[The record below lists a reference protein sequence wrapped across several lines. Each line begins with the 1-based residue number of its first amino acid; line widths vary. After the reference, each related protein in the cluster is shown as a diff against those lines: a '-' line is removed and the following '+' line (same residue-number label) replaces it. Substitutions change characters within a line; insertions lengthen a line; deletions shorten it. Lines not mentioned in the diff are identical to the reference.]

1 MFGLWASSNIAGYI
15 IQVVNWMLCMFCM
28 GKILFWTNLM
38 IMRRKM
44 MKMDKMEN
52 VDFVRQ
58 RYATIVRGIYSHS
71 QIEVVALSNLNIM
84 SLTEALLG
92 G

>member
-1 MFGLWASSNIAGYI
+1 MFGLWASSNIARYI
-15 IQVVNWMLCMFCM
+15 IQVVNWMLCVFCI

-58 RYATIVRGIYSHS
+58 RYATILRGSYSHS
-71 QIEVVALSNLNIM
+71 QIEVVALPNLNIM
-84 SLTEALLG
+84 SLTKPLLG

>member
-1 MFGLWASSNIAGYI
+1 
-15 IQVVNWMLCMFCM
+15 MFCV

-58 RYATIVRGIYSHS
+58 RYATILRGIFHIHKLRWLHC
-71 QIEVVALSNLNIM
+71 QIWML
-84 SLTEALLG
+84 
-92 G
+92 

>member
-1 MFGLWASSNIAGYI
+1 
-15 IQVVNWMLCMFCM
+15 M

-52 VDFVRQ
+52 VDFVKQ
-58 RYATIVRGIYSHS
+58 RYATILRIYLHS

-84 SLTEALLG
+84 SLTKPFLG
-92 G
+92 GWR

>member
-1 MFGLWASSNIAGYI
+1 
-15 IQVVNWMLCMFCM
+15 M
-28 GKILFWTNLM
+28 GEILFWTNLM

-58 RYATIVRGIYSHS
+58 SDSPTRFITLMHC
-71 QIEVVALSNLNIM
+71 
-84 SLTEALLG
+84 
-92 G
+92 

>member
-1 MFGLWASSNIAGYI
+1 
-15 IQVVNWMLCMFCM
+15 
-28 GKILFWTNLM
+28 M
-38 IMRRKM
+38 IMRRKV

-52 VDFVRQ
+52 VDFVRK
-58 RYATIVRGIYSHS
+58 RYATILRGIYSHS

-84 SLTEALLG
+84 SLTKPLLG

>member
-1 MFGLWASSNIAGYI
+1 
-15 IQVVNWMLCMFCM
+15 
-28 GKILFWTNLM
+28 M

-52 VDFVRQ
+52 VDFVKQ
-58 RYATIVRGIYSHS
+58 RHATILCDIYSHS

-84 SLTEALLG
+84 SLTKPLLG

>member
-1 MFGLWASSNIAGYI
+1 
-15 IQVVNWMLCMFCM
+15 
-28 GKILFWTNLM
+28 
-38 IMRRKM
+38 

-58 RYATIVRGIYSHS
+58 RYATIVHGIYSHS
-71 QIEVVALSNLNIM
+71 QIEVAALSNLNIM
-84 SLTEALLG
+84 SLTKALFG